1 MASDLKKKAISS
13 LIWRFLERCGAQGV
27 SFIVSI
33 VLARLLEPEVYGT
46 IALISVFTA
55 ILQVFVDSGMANA
68 LIQKKDADELDFS
81 SVFFFNLTM
90 CLALYLAVSCM
101 RAGIWDR
108 HLKPNGKTN
117 FLVSLGAAV
126 VFGAVFAVVNYFN
139 FHEWQAALITFFLIA
154 ILLFVTIFAALSL
167 SVFLYK
173 KQVKALEEAPEE

>member
-90 CLALYLAVSCM
+90 
-101 RAGIWDR
+101 
-108 HLKPNGKTN
+108 
-117 FLVSLGAAV
+117 
-126 VFGAVFAVVNYFN
+126 
-139 FHEWQAALITFFLIA
+139 
-154 ILLFVTIFAALSL
+154 
-167 SVFLYK
+167 
-173 KQVKALEEAPEE
+173 

>member
-1 MASDLKKKAISS
+1 MKMKKTNLDERQEEQLLHIEEKGCWFAFWALLVSMFVQMAI
-13 LIWRFLERCGAQGV
+13 FGV
-27 SFIVSI
+27 DKFQYFAGEWV
-33 VLARLLEPEVYGT
+33 
-46 IALISVFTA
+46 VF
-55 ILQVFVDSGMANA
+55 
-68 LIQKKDADELDFS
+68 
-81 SVFFFNLTM
+81 M

-126 VFGAVFAVVNYFN
+126 VFGAVLAVVSYFN

-154 ILLFVTIFAALSL
+154 ITLFITIFAALSL

-173 KQVKALEEAPEE
+173 KQVKALEEAAEE

>member
-1 MASDLKKKAISS
+1 MKLRKSNLD
-13 LIWRFLERCGAQGV
+13 ERQEEQLLHIEEKGCWFA
-27 SFIVSI
+27 FWALLVSI
-33 VLARLLEPEVYGT
+33 FVQMAVFGIDKIQC
-46 IALISVFTA
+46 IAGEWVVF
-55 ILQVFVDSGMANA
+55 
-68 LIQKKDADELDFS
+68 
-81 SVFFFNLTM
+81 M

-126 VFGAVFAVVNYFN
+126 VFGAVLAVVSYFN

-154 ILLFVTIFAALSL
+154 ILLFISIFAALSL

-173 KQVKALEEAPEE
+173 NRVKALEEAAEE